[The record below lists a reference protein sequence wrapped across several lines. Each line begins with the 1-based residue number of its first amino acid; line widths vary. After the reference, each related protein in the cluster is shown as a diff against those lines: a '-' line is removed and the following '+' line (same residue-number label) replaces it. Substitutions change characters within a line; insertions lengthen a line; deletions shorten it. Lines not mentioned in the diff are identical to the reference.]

1 MENDEKIFYSL
12 NNFYQS
18 YTVISG
24 YRRCFTVTIVVGVTP
39 CSLVEGS
46 DVSQRP
52 VSDVLRINGGG
63 RFIGNLGV
71 Y

>member
-1 MENDEKIFYSL
+1 MISV
-12 NNFYQS
+12 YQS
-18 YTVISG
+18 CV
-24 YRRCFTVTIVVGVTP
+24 TVTIVVGVTP
-39 CSLVEGS
+39 YILVEGS

-52 VSDVLRINGGG
+52 VSDILRINGGG